1 MWVAGGPSA
10 SLTLVVLLGRLMIIA
25 RSGLVLDSE
34 ALARL
39 DGHLLANYVDA
50 GKIAGCVTLV
60 ARRGEVVHLSALG
73 MMDREAGRAMGVDSI
88 FRIYSM
94 SKPITS
100 VALMQLHERGMF
112 QLTDPVSRFIPE
124 WRDLQV
130 LAGGEYPDYRTRPV
144 ERPMSMRDLLSHQS
158 GLTYGFEGGPVED
171 GYFKHQVY
179 RAGTMRGRDLQS
191 MIDRMAE
198 LPLKFSPGEHW
209 NYSLS
214 TDVCGYLIQ
223 VISGQRFDEYL
234 QEHLFDPL
242 GMVDSGFHV
251 PAEKHHRLA
260 ANYELDPEGRLRAT
274 DMFGADEFLEPPTFL
289 SGGGGL
295 VSTARDYWRF
305 CQMMLNGGEL
315 DGVRIL
321 GRKTVELMTMNHLP
335 DHSELTS
342 RALGR
347 WVDPANEGIGFGL
360 GFAVVLDRTRTQ
372 RPGSVG
378 EYYWEGSAS
387 TIFWIDPVEDLIVIF
402 LTQFMPSDAY
412 PFRDEISQIVYAGLV
427 KRASESDTNDDHD
440 RR

>member
-1 MWVAGGPSA
+1 MSLARGG
-10 SLTLVVLLGRLMIIA
+10 TVLGWAALGRLD
-25 RSGLVLDSE
+25 R
-34 ALARL
+34 
-39 DGHLLANYVDA
+39 HLLSQYVDA
-50 GKIAGCVTLV
+50 GKIAGCVVLV
-60 ARRGEVVHLSALG
+60 AQRGEVVHWSALG
-73 MMDREAGRAMGVDSI
+73 MMDRERQVPIQRDSI

-100 VALMQLHERGMF
+100 VAMMQLHERGLF
-112 QLTDPVSRFIPE
+112 QLTDPVSRFIPR
-124 WRDLQV
+124 WRDLRV
-130 LAGGEYPDYRTRPV
+130 LSGGEYPDYETRPPD
-144 ERPMSMRDLLSHQS
+144 RPMSVRDLLSHQS

-179 RAGTMRGRDLQS
+179 RAGTMRGRDLRS
-191 MIDRMAE
+191 MIERMAE
-198 LPLKFSPGEHW
+198 LPLKFSPGAHW

-223 VISGQRFDEYL
+223 VISGQGFDEYL
-234 QEHLFDPL
+234 QEHLFEPL

-251 PAEKHHRLA
+251 PADKHRRLA
-260 ANYELDPEGRLRAT
+260 ANYELDPDGRLQAT

-289 SGGGGL
+289 SGGGGM
-295 VSTARDYWRF
+295 VCTAHDYWRF

-315 DGVRIL
+315 DGVRVL

-335 DHSELTS
+335 NDGELTS
-342 RALGR
+342 HAVGR
-347 WVDPANEGIGFGL
+347 WVDPANDGIGFGL
-360 GFAVVLDRTRTQ
+360 GFAVVLDQTRTQ

-412 PFRDEISQIVYAGLV
+412 PFRDEIAQIVYPGLIEQ
-427 KRASESDTNDDHD
+427 AIESDSDDDSD
-440 RR
+440 RRQHRNLD